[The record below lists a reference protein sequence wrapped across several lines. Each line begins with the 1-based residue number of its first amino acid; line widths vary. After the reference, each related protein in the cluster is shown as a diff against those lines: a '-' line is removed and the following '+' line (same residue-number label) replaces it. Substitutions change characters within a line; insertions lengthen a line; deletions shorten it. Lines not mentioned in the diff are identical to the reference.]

1 MTQEQWLTIWHRG
14 AELEAFTAVQLRDM
28 LTALGWEV
36 TGRKNKQ
43 AYKNAIMHLEGL
55 PVQAEIVERLGL
67 VRLEP
72 VTG

>member
-28 LTALGWEV
+28 LTARGWEI
-36 TGRKNKQ
+36 TGRKNKL
-43 AYKNAIMHLEGL
+43 AYKNALLYLEEH
-55 PVQAEIVERLGL
+55 PVQKSIVDDLKL

>member
-28 LTALGWEV
+28 LTALGWEI
-36 TGRKNKQ
+36 TGRKNKL
-43 AYKNAIMHLEGL
+43 AYKHAIMHLEGL
-55 PVQAEIVERLGL
+55 PVTEYIVEGL
-67 VRLEP
+67 KLRELEP

>member
-36 TGRKNKQ
+36 TGRKNKL
-43 AYKNAIMHLEGL
+43 AYKNAILHLEGHE
-55 PVQAEIVERLGL
+55 VQAYIVEGL
-67 VRLEP
+67 KLRELEP